1 SSNSLS
7 LLPSEPKIFY
17 GRESEVSDILK
28 LFRQGIPRIAILG
41 PGGMGKTSLAKAVLH
56 CEDIAMRYIDHRFFV
71 SCESAL
77 TKVELT
83 ILIGAHLGLK
93 GSKDLTQALIQ
104 HFLRGPPC
112 LLVLDNLETL
122 WEQVQFQGA
131 IEEFLSLLAEVEHL
145 ALIVTM
151 RGGERPAKVQW
162 TRPFLQPLIPLV
174 QHAARQTFEAI
185 ADDVHNAE
193 DVEKILLL
201 TGNVPLVIDLVS
213 HLVASDGCFNVLSRW
228 EEEATAMI
236 SQGHDR
242 RSNLDL
248 SISLSLTSPRMKSVP
263 HSRDLLSLLSMLPD
277 GLSDLELQQSKLPID
292 NILTCKAAL
301 IRTSLAYQD
310 KQKRLRVL
318 VPIQEYMQQYYP
330 PTPTLTKPLLSHF
343 QELLKTCNE
352 TESPEITSR
361 IIPNFANIQ
370 NLLSPGLKED
380 NPDLMKTVQYTLFL
394 AGLGRTTGWGNV
406 SLVNQIPGLIY
417 GLHSPK
423 LELRWL
429 TFSMQSYFYQPLPN
443 PEAIISQGLAQ
454 ISACNDQVAQ
464 VEFLGSVVHFYL
476 QQENGMSYA
485 QKFSQQAF
493 EFSAGNIKCQSSTTC
508 HLALIHLNLGDHIV
522 AIGHARQSRKLA
534 QLAGNPMAAARAL

>member
-1 SSNSLS
+1 FVQAQQETNKFKQILRRGERNALLKDCTSELQQVLSTFKLQGVSLLIGARQTHEYENQVHQEVLHLIDSWFNDESSDGASTINQVFSADHSSSNSLS

-41 PGGMGKTSLAKAVLH
+41 PGGMGKTSLAKAILH
-56 CEDIAMRYIDHRFFV
+56 CENIAMRYIDHRFFV

-83 ILIGAHLGLK
+83 ILIGTHLGLK

-104 HFLRGPPC
+104 HFSRGPPC

-122 WEQVQFQGA
+122 WEKVQFQGA
-131 IEEFLSLLAEVEHL
+131 IEEFLSLLVEVEHL

-151 RGGERPAKVQW
+151 RGGEHPAKVQW

-174 QHAARQTFEAI
+174 QQAARQTFEAI
-185 ADDVHNAE
+185 ADDVHNVE
-193 DVEKILLL
+193 DVEKVLLL

-213 HLVASDGCFNVLSRW
+213 HLVASDGCINVLSRW

-263 HSRDLLSLLSMLPD
+263 HSRELLGLLSMLPD

-330 PTPTLTKPLLSHF
+330 PTPTFTNPLLSHF
-343 QELLKTCNE
+343 QELLRTYRE
-352 TESPEITSR
+352 TSEREEIASR
-361 IIPNFANIQ
+361 IILNFANIQ

-380 NPDLMKTVQYTLFL
+380 NPDLMKTIVYTLFL
-394 AGLGRTTGWGNV
+394 ANLGQNAGWGNV

-417 GLHSPK
+417 GLHSP
-423 LELRWL
+423 EL
-429 TFSMQSYFYQPLPN
+429 
-443 PEAIISQGLAQ
+443 
-454 ISACNDQVAQ
+454 
-464 VEFLGSVVHFYL
+464 
-476 QQENGMSYA
+476 
-485 QKFSQQAF
+485 
-493 EFSAGNIKCQSSTTC
+493 
-508 HLALIHLNLGDHIV
+508 
-522 AIGHARQSRKLA
+522 
-534 QLAGNPMAAARAL
+534 